1 MTFARGIMPVTDW
14 LHRACEWISAAVL
27 FAALRAIAI
36 YRALL
41 SPLLLTLGGPA
52 CRFEPSCSEYARQ
65 ALAEHGLSRGLYLTM
80 HRLMRCRPRGG
91 WGYDPVPAR
100 EMRDLEQF

>member
-1 MTFARGIMPVTDW
+1 MAER
-14 LHRACEWISAAVL
+14 LHRVYERICAAALSAAL
-27 FAALRAIAI
+27 HTIAI

-41 SPLLLTLGGPA
+41 SPLLLTLSGPA
-52 CRFEPSCSEYARQ
+52 CRFQPSCSEYARQ
-65 ALAEHGLSRGLYLTM
+65 ALAEHGLGRGLYLTM
-80 HRLMRCRPRGG
+80 YRLMRCRPRGG

>member
-1 MTFARGIMPVTDW
+1 M
-14 LHRACEWISAAVL
+14 
-27 FAALRAIAI
+27 LRAIAI

-41 SPLLLTLGGPA
+41 SPFLLALAGPA

-65 ALAEHGLSRGLYLTM
+65 ALAEHGPGRGLYLTM
-80 HRLMRCRPRGG
+80 RRLMRCRPRGG

-100 EMRDLEQF
+100 EMLDLKQF